1 MKQIPSP
8 AIERLSTLYTVI
20 KKLEDETVTKIS
32 SKQLSEITGV
42 SSFTI
47 RKDIS
52 YISQIGNERGYD
64 ISKLRITLFELF
76 DLSKER
82 KACIVGLGRL
92 GKAIMNFSRFSAEN
106 IKIIAGFDSNINVIE
121 TTISSIPLYP
131 AHNISEV
138 VRELGIK
145 IGILTVPSEYAQI
158 STDRLVSGG
167 IKGIMNFTPITIK
180 TRNNDIPIKNL
191 HIMEEFRVLSLMM
204 DIKEKE
210 K

>member
-1 MKQIPSP
+1 MKMIPAP
-8 AIERLSTLYTVI
+8 TIERLSTLYTVL
-20 KKLEDETVTKIS
+20 KRLEDEAVSKIS

-47 RKDIS
+47 RKDIG
-52 YISQIGNERGYD
+52 YISQTGSETGYD
-64 ISKLRITLFELF
+64 ISKLKSSLFDLF

-121 TTISSIPLYP
+121 TTVSNIPLYP

-138 VRELGIK
+138 VKELGIK
-145 IGILTVPSEYAQI
+145 IGILTVPPEYAQI

-180 TRNNDIPIKNL
+180 TGNDAIPVKNL
-191 HIMEEFRVLSLMM
+191 HIMEEFRVLSMMM